1 MQMENGSIREKILA
15 VSYHGTARLDPR
27 LKLIMLVVL
36 GCVSF
41 FINGDIPE
49 LMLMLAVAIFVCAG
63 SASKWGIKMLLIYIL
78 ISYLNTCLKYVSV
91 PVISLM
97 MSMFGVTVLKMIP
110 IITLGRWV
118 LRSTYMDELTVALER
133 AGVPLTVTIPFVVM
147 FRYIPTLGIEY
158 KMIRST
164 MKIRG
169 VSDTVFKVVMHPFAT
184 VEYILVPLLMRC
196 LKVSDE
202 LAASGTT
209 RGMEREN
216 KRNSLLE
223 IEFGI
228 REYASLAGI
237 ALLVAVLFL
246 LDRLQVGQYVLWG
259 HL

>member
-1 MQMENGSIREKILA
+1 MTKESIRERITA
-15 VSYHGTARLDPR
+15 VSFHGTARLDPR
-27 LKLIMLVVL
+27 LKLIMLIVL

-49 LMLMLAVAIFVCAG
+49 LMLMFAVTLFVCAG
-63 SASKWGIKMLLIYIL
+63 SAPAWGIRMFIIYIL

-91 PVISLM
+91 PVVSLM
-97 MSMFGVTVLKMIP
+97 MSIFGVTVLKMIP
-110 IITLGRWV
+110 IITMAKWV
-118 LRSTYMDELTVALER
+118 LKSTYMDELTVALER
-133 AGVPLTVTIPFVVM
+133 AGMPLTVTIPFVVM

-158 KMIRST
+158 KMIRNT

-169 VSDTVFKVVMHPFAT
+169 VSDTFFKIMVHPFAT

-216 KRNSLLE
+216 ERHSLLK

-228 REYASLAGI
+228 REYAVLAGTI
-237 ALLVAVLFL
+237 LFVVIL
-246 LDRLQVGQYVLWG
+246 FFMDRSDAGQYVLWG
-259 HL
+259 RT